1 MKSYLI
7 SSTKK
12 SSGKTIIATGVS
24 SVLSR
29 IDSLAVF
36 KKGPDYIDPY
46 WLSLASK
53 ANCYNLDFF
62 TMSNSEIKKLYKR
75 ISYEKNISII
85 EGNKGLFDGV
95 SLDGSDSN
103 ASLAHLLKLEV
114 ILVID
119 CSGMTRGVAPLL
131 QGYKE
136 FDKKIKYKGI
146 ILNNI
151 ASDRHENK
159 VINAI
164 NEFTKLKVIGSIH
177 KNKQLTIMEK
187 KLGLE
192 PVFQNPDTKKIIK
205 NISSVIKKSIDM
217 KYLINKKSKNKAN
230 NISKVFFKKYK
241 YSNLKIGIAFD
252 SAFGFYYPDDIDKFK
267 GLGAKIIY
275 FDTLEDKVLP
285 KVDGLFIGGGFPER
299 VADKLNKNT
308 RMVKSIS
315 AYIESGMP
323 VYAECGGLMYLCN
336 SIITKTKKFKMTGII
351 NADIEILDRPV
362 GRGYVELMV
371 TDKHPWMVNKALVKC
386 HEFHYSDIK
395 LKNNSYSYGFKVMRG
410 YGTNGKHDGILY
422 KNLIASYSHLRDTSQ
437 SRWIENYL
445 NFVNNIKNNET
456 KTDI

>member
-1 MKSYLI
+1 VKSYLI

-12 SSGKTIIATGVS
+12 SSGKTIIATGIS
-24 SVLSR
+24 SILSR
-29 IDSLAVF
+29 TDSLAVF

-46 WLSLASK
+46 WLTLASK
-53 ANCYNLDFF
+53 VNCYNLDFF
-62 TMSNSEIKKLYKR
+62 TMSNSEIKKLYKQM
-75 ISYEKNISII
+75 SYEKNISII
-85 EGNKGLFDGV
+85 EGNKGLFDGI
-95 SLDGSDSN
+95 SLDGGDSN

-119 CSGMTRGVAPLL
+119 CVGMTRGVAPLL
-131 QGYKE
+131 KGYQE

-151 ASDRHENK
+151 ANDRHENK

-192 PVFQNPDTKKIIK
+192 PVFQNPYTKNIIK
-205 NISSVIKKSIDM
+205 NISSVIKKSVDM
-217 KYLINKKSKNKAN
+217 KYLINKKTNNKDN
-230 NISKVFFKKYK
+230 KIPKVVLKKHI
-241 YSNLKIGIAFD
+241 YSNLRIGVAFD
-252 SAFGFYYPDDIDKFK
+252 SAFGFYYPDDINEFK
-267 GLGAKIIY
+267 RLGAKIIY
-275 FDTLEDKVLP
+275 FDTLKDKVLP

-299 VADKLNKNT
+299 VADKLTKNT
-308 RMVKSIS
+308 RMIKSIS
-315 AYIESGMP
+315 NYIESEMP

-336 SIITKTKKFKMTGII
+336 SIITKTNKFKMTGII
-351 NADIEILDRPV
+351 NADIKMLDKPI

-371 TDKHPWMVNKALVKC
+371 TNKHPWMLNKDLIKC

-395 LKNNSYSYGFKVMRG
+395 LKNSSYSYGFKVMRG

-437 SRWIENYL
+437 SRWVANFL

-456 KTDI
+456 KKDI

>member
-12 SSGKTIIATGVS
+12 SSGKTIIATGIS

-53 ANCYNLDFF
+53 VNCYNLDFY
-62 TMSNSEIKKLYKR
+62 TMSNSEIKKLYKN

-192 PVFQNPDTKKIIK
+192 PVFQNPNTKKIIK
-205 NISSVIKKSIDM
+205 NISSVISITRYM

-230 NISKVFFKKYK
+230 NISKVF
-241 YSNLKIGIAFD
+241 L
-252 SAFGFYYPDDIDKFK
+252 
-267 GLGAKIIY
+267 
-275 FDTLEDKVLP
+275 
-285 KVDGLFIGGGFPER
+285 
-299 VADKLNKNT
+299 KNT
-308 RMVKSIS
+308 
-315 AYIESGMP
+315 
-323 VYAECGGLMYLCN
+323 N
-336 SIITKTKKFKMTGII
+336 T
-351 NADIEILDRPV
+351 
-362 GRGYVELMV
+362 
-371 TDKHPWMVNKALVKC
+371 
-386 HEFHYSDIK
+386 
-395 LKNNSYSYGFKVMRG
+395 
-410 YGTNGKHDGILY
+410 
-422 KNLIASYSHLRDTSQ
+422 LI
-437 SRWIENYL
+437 
-445 NFVNNIKNNET
+445 
-456 KTDI
+456 